1 MSGSSGVAAPPRP
14 APTPAQRMPSPFSLP
29 LHALRLA
36 GKCALPLI
44 LWFSVGEAVR
54 FGLLYLGTEISHGD
68 FRQARLVA
76 TIAVMTLVVMLAM
89 VTTAGMLYSLR
100 GALWETAARGGEP
113 ERFWAALDRIA
124 PAFAAIYLTWGFVR
138 RDAQDFVQMDWLHN
152 QDENFWRPIWAAT
165 AEGKEAVTTA
175 GIGLTDLDWRVS
187 LAAMV
192 VAIGLR
198 WLFNRMVE
206 RGEGKAAGVA
216 SALSEFAL
224 FFFGLNATVTL
235 AALRADWVGHR
246 KIVADSGELWK
257 QAKENVPGWEV
268 FWRTVGEIW
277 PYLVDALLVPLTWLT
292 IAILVF
298 GAFREDTRSAVLG
311 LRRLEQ
317 GVDRLEQSHD
327 VTQRSFNRVTGGFT
341 GRWIPLINTFRLT
354 IKGGAPLF
362 GLMCV
367 LYVSLRLGADYADR
381 GVRTLI
387 DPATPYSWMV
397 IGQPI
402 LFVKNLLV
410 TTLTMCLLAATFDI
424 AATRARI
431 SGQAINA

>member
-1 MSGSSGVAAPPRP
+1 M
-14 APTPAQRMPSPFSLP
+14 
-29 LHALRLA
+29 
-36 GKCALPLI
+36 
-44 LWFSVGEAVR
+44 WFSVGEAAR

-68 FRQARLVA
+68 YRQARLVA
-76 TIAVMTLVVMLAM
+76 TVAVMTLVVMLAM

-124 PAFAAIYLTWGFVR
+124 PAFAAIYLTWNFVR
-138 RDAQDFVQMDWLHN
+138 RDAMDFVNLDWLHN
-152 QDENFWRPIWAAT
+152 QDENFLQPIFTAV
-165 AEGKEAVTTA
+165 AEGKEAVVTA
-175 GIGLTDLDWRVS
+175 GRGLSDLDWRVS
-187 LAAMV
+187 LGAMV
-192 VAIGLR
+192 VAIGLK
-198 WLFNRMVE
+198 WFFNRMVE

-224 FFFGLNATVTL
+224 FFFGLNATLTL
-235 AALRADWVGHR
+235 ASLRADWVGHR
-246 KIVADSGELWK
+246 RVVAGSGELWK
-257 QAKENVPGWEV
+257 QAKDNVPGWES
-268 FWRTVGEIW
+268 FWRIVSEIW
-277 PYLVDALLVPLTWLT
+277 PLVVDALFVPLTWLT

-298 GAFREDTRSAVLG
+298 GAFSEDTRTAVRG
-311 LRRLEQ
+311 VRRLEE

-327 VTQRSFNRVTGGFT
+327 VTQRSFNRVTGSFIE
-341 GRWIPLINTFRLT
+341 RWVPLVNTFRLT

-367 LYVSLRLGADYADR
+367 LYVGLRLGADYADR
-381 GVRTLI
+381 GVHTLI
-387 DPATPYSWMV
+387 DPETPYVWLV

-402 LFVKNLLV
+402 AFVKNLLV

-424 AATRARI
+424 AATRARL